1 MQSYQQ
7 HSVSAASM
15 LIAFFLWGPDAI
27 GQLRVRHAELH
38 EHRLS
43 RKYSPSQMDAPVF
56 PLFSFLFS
64 LHVCNYMM
72 KIISLHQHICV
83 LSLFSIQLNL

>member
-7 HSVSAASM
+7 HSVSASSM

-43 RKYSPSQMDAPVF
+43 PKYSPRWMPRFFRFS
-56 PLFSFLFS
+56 LFSFLS
-64 LHVCNYMM
+64 MYVTT
-72 KIISLHQHICV
+72 
-83 LSLFSIQLNL
+83 

>member
-7 HSVSAASM
+7 HSVSAAGM
-15 LIAFFLWGPDAI
+15 LIAFSLWGPDTI

-43 RKYSPSQMDAPVF
+43 PKYSPRRCF
-56 PLFSFLFS
+56 RFS
-64 LHVCNYMM
+64 LFPF
-72 KIISLHQHICV
+72 
-83 LSLFSIQLNL
+83 LSMYVTT